1 MEKKKFKLSNKVK
14 SILVIAFI
22 VIYLV
27 ITYISLRG
35 QYLEYAELGEQY
47 VEVFYTNIKYKYS
60 IMGISFVLLF
70 ILILLTNLGIK
81 KGLKPFFEQEKK
93 EMPKLPN
100 KSLALIIAAIASV
113 ILSNVLLEKV
123 LLFAS
128 NVSFEKTDIIFNLD
142 ISYYMFIKP
151 LIETILNFII
161 QIIIG
166 ISIYMAGYYILV
178 FNFCF
183 DAIDRTLL
191 KNSKLIKNLLRNAFI
206 LAIAFAILMVIKV
219 QDIVLGKFL
228 TLSNET
234 ELTGAGFIES
244 TVQLWG
250 YVIFAFV
257 IIIAVGL
264 AIKYFKKSE
273 NKKIMI
279 SLLSIPTYLVVL
291 FIVMVST
298 DLIFVNRNEYDKERR
313 FIEANIE
320 FTKNAYGIDAEETN
334 IQYSGTITE
343 QEIKD
348 NQEVIDNITLVNQN
362 LVLKSLQ
369 DTQTDSGYYT
379 FRNATIAK
387 YDING
392 KPQLV
397 YVAPREIE
405 NQSISYNNKT
415 YEYTHGIGQIV
426 ASATDVTEDGNVQ
439 YIQNDIEGSDNVYEI
454 TEPRIYYGVETNST
468 VVTNT
473 KNKTEYDYTDNDG
486 IEHVYNY
493 NGDSGI
499 QVGFLDRLILA
510 IHQKDIKLAFSTTVS
525 NESKILTNRNV
536 IERAKTV
543 LPYLLYDE
551 NPYTVISDGQ
561 IYWVI
566 DGYTVSDKYPYS
578 TYSEIVYEEQ
588 KQEINYIR
596 NSVKV
601 LVNAYNG
608 DITFYITDRTDP
620 IIMAYLKLYPKIFSD
635 YTGEEIPE
643 DIKQQLKYPEF
654 LYNIQ
659 AEMLT
664 VYHNVKADVLYR
676 NNDIWAFP
684 AYGTSSSKTSTLQP
698 YYAIIR
704 EPNSEN
710 TEFGLVQMYT
720 QNGKSNIISYL
731 IGSCDGTENKL
742 KIYKYPSD
750 SNILGPIQLDN
761 QIEQDETISSELE
774 LINVTGSRLTKEMKI
789 IPVNNT
795 VLYVETIYQ
804 TMSNELNTPTTLEK
818 VIVASGTKVAIGDT
832 LDEAISN
839 LSSQSA
845 VNIDINTTEDVEGL
859 IKAIIDANNNLKQS
873 SDSNDWEM
881 IGSDIKNL
889 QELIDSL
896 EKMMK
901 ENENITSTETNT
913 DKTTSNSEQNGI
925 IDSFI
930 QNVIN

>member
-1 MEKKKFKLSNKVK
+1 
-14 SILVIAFI
+14 
-22 VIYLV
+22 
-27 ITYISLRG
+27 
-35 QYLEYAELGEQY
+35 
-47 VEVFYTNIKYKYS
+47 
-60 IMGISFVLLF
+60 
-70 ILILLTNLGIK
+70 
-81 KGLKPFFEQEKK
+81 
-93 EMPKLPN
+93 
-100 KSLALIIAAIASV
+100 
-113 ILSNVLLEKV
+113 
-123 LLFAS
+123 
-128 NVSFEKTDIIFNLD
+128 
-142 ISYYMFIKP
+142 
-151 LIETILNFII
+151 
-161 QIIIG
+161 
-166 ISIYMAGYYILV
+166 MAGYYILV

-191 KNSKLIKNLLRNAFI
+191 KNSKLIKNLLRNVFI
-206 LAIAFAILMVIKV
+206 LAIAFAVLTVIKV
-219 QDIVLGKFL
+219 QDIVLGNFL

-250 YVIFAFV
+250 YVLFALV
-257 IIIAVGL
+257 IVIAVGL
-264 AIKYFKKSE
+264 AIKYFKKNE

-279 SLLSIPTYLVVL
+279 TLLSIPTYLVAL
-291 FIVMVST
+291 FVVMVGV

-313 FIEANIE
+313 YIEANIE
-320 FTKNAYGIDAEETN
+320 FTKNAYGIDAEEAN
-334 IQYSGTITE
+334 VQYSGTITE

-362 LVLKSLQ
+362 LVLKSLE
-369 DTQTDSGYYT
+369 DTQTESGYYT
-379 FRNATIAK
+379 FRNTAIAK
-387 YDING
+387 YEING

-426 ASATDVTEDGNVQ
+426 VSATDVTEDGNIQ
-439 YIQNDIEGSDNVYEI
+439 YIQNDIEGSDNIYEI

-473 KNKTEYDYTDNDG
+473 KNKSEYDYTDNDG
-486 IEHVYNY
+486 IEHTYEY
-493 NGDSGI
+493 DGDSGI
-499 QVGFLDRLILA
+499 QVGFFDRLILA
-510 IHQKDIKLAFSTTVS
+510 IHQQDIKLAFSTTVT
-525 NESKILTNRNV
+525 NQSKILTNRNV

-551 NPYTVISDGQ
+551 NPYTVVSNGQ

-578 TYSEIVYEEQ
+578 TYSEIIYDEE

-620 IIMAYLKLYPKIFSD
+620 IIMAYLKLYPTIFSD

-643 DIKQQLKYPEF
+643 DIKEQLKYPEF

-659 AEMLT
+659 AEMLK

-731 IGSCDGTENKL
+731 VGTCNGTENKL

-774 LINVTGSRLTKEMKI
+774 SINVTGSRLTKEMKI
-789 IPVNNT
+789 IPINNT

-818 VIVASGTKVAIGDT
+818 VIVASGSKVAIGDT

-839 LSSQSA
+839 LLSQSA
-845 VNIDINTTEDVEGL
+845 VNIEVTSTEDLRGMIE
-859 IKAIIDANNNLKQS
+859 AIINANNNLKQS

-896 EKMMK
+896 EKMME
-901 ENENITSTETNT
+901 ENENVIMPTETNET
-913 DKTTSNSEQNGI
+913 NSNENSSTSEQNGI

>member
-1 MEKKKFKLSNKVK
+1 MSKRKFKLSNKVK
-14 SILVIAFI
+14 TILVIAFI
-22 VIYLV
+22 IIYLL

-35 QYLEYAELGEQY
+35 QYLEYAELGKQY
-47 VEVFYTNIKYKYS
+47 VDVFYTNIQYKYS

-70 ILILLTNLGIK
+70 ILIFLTNLGIK

-100 KSLALIIAAIASV
+100 KSLALIIAAIVSV
-113 ILSNVLLEKV
+113 ILSNVVLEKV

-128 NVSFEKTDIIFNLD
+128 NVSFEKADIIFNLD

-183 DAIDRTLL
+183 EAVDRSLL

-206 LAIAFAILMVIKV
+206 LAVVFAVLTIIKV
-219 QDIVLGKFL
+219 QNIVLGNFL

-234 ELTGAGFIES
+234 ELTGAGFVES

-250 YVIFAFV
+250 YIIFALV

-264 AIKYFKKSE
+264 SIKYFRNNQ
-273 NKKIMI
+273 NKKIMVT
-279 SLLSIPTYLVVL
+279 LLSIPVYLVTL
-291 FIVMVST
+291 FIVMVGT
-298 DLIFVNRNEYDKERR
+298 DLIFVNKNEYDKEKR

-362 LVLKSLQ
+362 LVLKSLE
-369 DTQTDSGYYT
+369 DTQTESGYYT

-392 KPQLV
+392 KAQLV
-397 YVAPREIE
+397 YVTPREIE

-426 ASATDVTEDGNVQ
+426 ADATSVTEEGNVQ
-439 YIQNDIEGSDNVYEI
+439 YLQNDIEGTDNVYTI
-454 TEPRIYYGVETNST
+454 TEPRIYYGIETNST

-473 KNKTEYDYTDNDG
+473 KNKTEYDYTNKEG
-486 IEHVYNY
+486 VEFTYQYQGN
-493 NGDSGI
+493 SGI

-510 IHQKDIKLAFSTTVS
+510 IHQKDIKLAFSTTVT

-543 LPYLLYDE
+543 LPYLWYDE
-551 NPYTVISDGQ
+551 NPYTVVSNGE

-566 DGYTVSDKYPYS
+566 DGYTISDKYPYA
-578 TYSEIVYEEQ
+578 TYSEIVYEEE

-620 IIMAYLKLYPKIFSD
+620 IIMAYLKLYPTIFSD

-643 DIKQQLKYPEF
+643 DIKEQLKYPEF

-659 AEMLT
+659 AEMLK

-684 AYGTSSSKTSTLQP
+684 EYGTTTSKTKTSTLQP
-698 YYAIIR
+698 YYAIVKTPDSD
-704 EPNSEN
+704 E
-710 TEFGLVQMYT
+710 TKFGLIQMYT
-720 QNGKSNIISYL
+720 QNGKSNITSYL
-731 IGSCDGTENKL
+731 IGTCNGLENTL

-761 QIEQDETISSELE
+761 QIEQDETISSEIE
-774 LINVTGSRLTKEMKI
+774 AINVTGSRISKEMKI
-789 IPVNNT
+789 IPINNT

-804 TMSNELNTPTTLEK
+804 TMSNELNTPTTLKK

-832 LDEAISN
+832 LEEAISN
-839 LSSQSA
+839 LLSQSA
-845 VNIDINTTEDVEGL
+845 VNIEVTSTEDLKSMLE
-859 IKAIIDANNNLKQS
+859 AIINANNNLKQS

-896 EKMMK
+896 EKMMD
-901 ENENITSTETNT
+901 ENDIITTENNT
-913 DKTTSNSEQNGI
+913 DEQNNTSS
-925 IDSFI
+925 IDSII
-930 QNVIN
+930 QNIIN